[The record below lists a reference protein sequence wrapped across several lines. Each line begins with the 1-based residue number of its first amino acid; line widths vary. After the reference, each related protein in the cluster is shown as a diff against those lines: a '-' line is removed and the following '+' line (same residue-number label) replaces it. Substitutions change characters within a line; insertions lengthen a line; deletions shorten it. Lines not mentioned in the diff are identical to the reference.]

1 MTGLR
6 QIREAAARLSGAV
19 NKTPVLRSRTLDKM
33 CGAEVFLKCE
43 TFQRTG
49 SFKFRGAC
57 NALSLLD
64 ERERAHGVVTHSS
77 GNHAQALA
85 LAAAVSGVKAKIVM
99 PKGSSPVKVA
109 AVKGYGAEV
118 ILCENTLESR
128 EKTAAGLIEAEGLAL
143 VHPYN
148 DERIIAGAGTAALEL
163 IEETGELDYLLAPV
177 GGGGLLSGSA
187 LSAKGLRPSTKVWGV
202 EPAGADDA
210 FRSFNEGRIVP
221 QTNPRTIADGLRTSL
236 GEKTFPVI
244 RSFVDEI
251 ALAGE
256 EEILQAMRFLWERM
270 KLVVE
275 PSGAVPLVPLLNG
288 SLRSAG
294 KPPRVGVIISG
305 GNVSLNAFFDSYQQK
320 K

>member
-1 MTGLR
+1 MNTRQIFLAFPLDKGLPDLLR
-6 QIREAAARLSGAV
+6 QIPESGKFHWAYLGSDYRQILELEKGALKQWPRISISEKLQV
-19 NKTPVLRSRTLDKM
+19 TAGDYRSQYIEWIGEMGQERNSLPWWAGSISDK
-33 CGAEVFLKCE
+33 CPYTSSLFLHICY
-43 TFQRTG
+43 
-49 SFKFRGAC
+49 
-57 NALSLLD
+57 L
-64 ERERAHGVVTHSS
+64 
-77 GNHAQALA
+77 
-85 LAAAVSGVKAKIVM
+85 KI
-99 PKGSSPVKVA
+99 
-109 AVKGYGAEV
+109 
-118 ILCENTLESR
+118 
-128 EKTAAGLIEAEGLAL
+128 
-143 VHPYN
+143 
-148 DERIIAGAGTAALEL
+148 ALEL

-210 FRSFNEGRIVP
+210 FRSFKEGRIVP

-294 KPPRVGVIISG
+294 KTPRVGVIVSG
-305 GNVSLNAFFDSYQQK
+305 GNVSLEAFFDSFQQK